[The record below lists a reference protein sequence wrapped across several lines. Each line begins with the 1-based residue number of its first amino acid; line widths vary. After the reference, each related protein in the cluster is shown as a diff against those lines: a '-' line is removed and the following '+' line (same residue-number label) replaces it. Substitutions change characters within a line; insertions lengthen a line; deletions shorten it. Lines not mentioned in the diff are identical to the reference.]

1 MKEASVGVVVQQ
13 GKDIYGRESKLVL
26 QQTVQVQVQVKVGL
40 ATLSRPLALAAGGVH
55 GASRQQ
61 VLPNPALNHAR
72 LPFQAILPTLPTQP

>member
-40 ATLSRPLALAAGGVH
+40 ATLSRLWLLQLAV
-55 GASRQQ
+55 ST
-61 VLPNPALNHAR
+61 ALLSYKSYQTR
-72 LPFQAILPTLPTQP
+72 P

>member
-40 ATLSRPLALAAGGVH
+40 ATLSRLWLLQLAVSTALLANK
-55 GASRQQ
+55 SYQTR
-61 VLPNPALNHAR
+61 P
-72 LPFQAILPTLPTQP
+72 

>member
-40 ATLSRPLALAAGGVH
+40 ATLSHLWLLQLAVSTALLANK
-55 GASRQQ
+55 SY
-61 VLPNPALNHAR
+61 
-72 LPFQAILPTLPTQP
+72 

>member
-40 ATLSRPLALAAGGVH
+40 ATLSRLWLLQLAVSTALLANK
-55 GASRQQ
+55 SYSTR
-61 VLPNPALNHAR
+61 P
-72 LPFQAILPTLPTQP
+72 

>member
-40 ATLSRPLALAAGGVH
+40 ATLSRLWLAVSTALLANK
-55 GASRQQ
+55 SYQTR
-61 VLPNPALNHAR
+61 P
-72 LPFQAILPTLPTQP
+72 